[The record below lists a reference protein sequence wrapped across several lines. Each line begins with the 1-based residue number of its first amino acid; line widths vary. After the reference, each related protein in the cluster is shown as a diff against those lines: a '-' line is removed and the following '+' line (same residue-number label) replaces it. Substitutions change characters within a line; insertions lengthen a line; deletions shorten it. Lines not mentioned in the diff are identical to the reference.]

1 MSSHSNSDHQSL
13 VQRIEQTTE
22 IPMLLLAIAYIP
34 LFMMDYLPNVS
45 SEMRT
50 NAEHAENAIIAI
62 FAIELIVRVA
72 AADRRLAYL
81 RTHWLDAVVVLIP
94 FLRPIRFLRVL
105 RLLPV
110 LVRGT
115 RGLRRFMGPYRGAYI
130 VIVGLASVLMSAI
143 LMTVME
149 SGQEGS
155 IQDFGDALWWAVATI
170 TTVGYGDMTPVTP
183 EGRAIAAFLMVVG
196 IALFGML
203 TAGLAAYFVGGE
215 SDTVAGTKGGE
226 QADAAQRELVEQ
238 LRNEVAFLRQ
248 ELERKDMMLMHLT
261 QRLAELPPLSPSQ
274 HAPDSDQ

>member
-1 MSSHSNSDHQSL
+1 
-13 VQRIEQTTE
+13 
-22 IPMLLLAIAYIP
+22 MLLLAIAYIP
-34 LFMMDYLPNVS
+34 LFVVGYLPDVS
-45 SEMRT
+45 PEIRA
-50 NAEHAENAIIAI
+50 NAERAENAIIVI
-62 FAIELIVRVA
+62 FALELIVRIA

-94 FLRPIRFLRVL
+94 FLRPIRFLHVL

-115 RGLRRFMGPYRGAYI
+115 RGLRRFMGPYRGAYV
-130 VIVGLASVLMSAI
+130 VIVGMASVLTSAI
-143 LMTVME
+143 LMTIME
-149 SGQEGS
+149 SGQDGS
-155 IQDFGDALWWAVATI
+155 IQDFEDALWWAVATI

-203 TAGLAAYFVGGE
+203 TAGLAAYFVGSE
-215 SDTVAGTKGGE
+215 SDTGSETRGGE
-226 QADAAQRELVEQ
+226 QAAAAQRELVEQ

-261 QRLAELPPLSPSQ
+261 QRLAELPPSSPSQ
-274 HAPDSDQ
+274 HAPDSGQ